1 MQCWPQQMLAHFVI
15 CADTR
20 LSGPRACGPLTLS
33 PFCGRGQVEQMA
45 RERDKARK
53 DLEKAEKRNLE
64 FVKEMDDCH
73 SALEQLM
80 EKKIK

>member
-1 MQCWPQQMLAHFVI
+1 MVK
-15 CADTR
+15 
-20 LSGPRACGPLTLS
+20 
-33 PFCGRGQVEQMA
+33 
-45 RERDKARK
+45 ERDKARK

-73 SALEQLM
+73 CALEQLT